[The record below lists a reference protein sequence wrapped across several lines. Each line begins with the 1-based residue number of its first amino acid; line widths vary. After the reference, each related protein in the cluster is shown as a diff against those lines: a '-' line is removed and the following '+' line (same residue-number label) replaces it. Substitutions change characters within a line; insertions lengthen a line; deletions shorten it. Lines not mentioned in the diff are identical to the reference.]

1 MVRAGETEFDANG
14 RLLGEA
20 DVAEPRGCA
29 RRARRLS
36 AWSRRA
42 SWVRRLALPGTIVFG
57 IVAALET
64 AVLVAQAADFP
75 DKAAWA
81 GHHVGWWIVN
91 VVGVLTLILTALL
104 AWRLG
109 GSLTD
114 RREELILQQHC
125 RSLWRYL
132 NDERQ
137 LPAEDL
143 GVHVWSVKDP
153 RIWFI
158 PHWITNRLLPP
169 ADEPR
174 GWRDFVPRAPFLQ
187 RRAAFTS
194 ERRVHPAMTFTRDK
208 GVIGRC
214 WRLKR
219 EIVEN
224 LEPLRTASTA
234 SEFYEQFSY
243 DKRYGLDWRHW
254 WNTRH
259 FSAIWVYPVYAGPV
273 GARRFAGCI
282 SVDLKCAGQFS
293 VLESI
298 ADAKDDALDSLLWD
312 LAAVLRGDWKTTH

>member
-1 MVRAGETEFDANG
+1 VPRPGEIEFDADG
-14 RLLGEA
+14 VLVGEA
-20 DVAEPRGCA
+20 DPAEPRGCT

-36 AWSRRA
+36 RWSRRT
-42 SWVRRLALPGTIVFG
+42 SWVRRLALPGTLFFG
-57 IVAALET
+57 LIAASET
-64 AVLVAQAADFP
+64 AVLAAQAANFP
-75 DKAAWA
+75 EMSTWA
-81 GHHVGWWIVN
+81 SHHVGWWIFNIVA
-91 VVGVLTLILTALL
+91 VLTLVLTSLL

-109 GSLTD
+109 GSLAE

-132 NDERQ
+132 NDAKE

-143 GVHVWSVKDP
+143 GVHVWSVQDP
-153 RIWFI
+153 RVWFI
-158 PHWITNRLLPP
+158 PHWITSLINAPTL
-169 ADEPR
+169 EPD
-174 GWRDFVPRAPFLQ
+174 GWRGFVPRAPFLQ

-214 WRLKR
+214 WRLER

-224 LEPLRTASTA
+224 LEPLRAAETAA
-234 SEFYEQFSY
+234 EFYRLFPY

-259 FSAIWVYPVYAGPV
+259 FCAIWVYPVYAGPV

-282 SVDLKCAGQFS
+282 SVDLKHPGMFS
-293 VLESI
+293 TLESI
-298 ADAKDDALDSLLWD
+298 AENKDDALDSLLWD